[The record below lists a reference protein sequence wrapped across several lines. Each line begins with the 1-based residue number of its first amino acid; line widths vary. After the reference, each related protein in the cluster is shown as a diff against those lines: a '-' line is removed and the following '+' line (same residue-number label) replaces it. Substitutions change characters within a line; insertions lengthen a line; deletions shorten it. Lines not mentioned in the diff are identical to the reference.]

1 MILSE
6 IQTSTHNSGS
16 INIKL
21 SVTKLL
27 LSVMLIIWIMG
38 FLQPIIWSNSNML
51 INFSIERIYSRVC
64 HQQESKCISIA
75 GTKMLICARCAGIYF
90 GALVSL
96 FFMSFGSTPKLKLS
110 LFVISAIPLLLDVF
124 LTNINLYEYSKPIAF
139 LTGLI
144 FGSVVC
150 LFLLSEIENLFLNK
164 SIKRN
169 E

>member
-1 MILSE
+1 
-6 IQTSTHNSGS
+6 
-16 INIKL
+16 
-21 SVTKLL
+21 VTKLL
-27 LSVMLIIWIMG
+27 LSVMLIIWIIG
-38 FLQPIIWSNSNML
+38 FLQPIIWFNSNQL

-64 HQQESKCISIA
+64 HQQDNKCISLA

-96 FFMSFGSTPKLKLS
+96 FFMFFRSTPKLKLGI
-110 LFVISAIPLLLDVF
+110 FVLSAIPLLLDVF
-124 LTNINLYEYSKPIAF
+124 VTNLKLYEYSKPIAF
-139 LTGLI
+139 STGLI

-164 SIKRN
+164 SINRN